1 MNYKEAKELMKTAR
15 NKAKGKPLENNTR
28 LHETE
33 GGNYEVRLHGYAI
46 VTIMPTCCRIDSCG
60 WKTVTTKDRLNKY
73 AWGGTSDNY
82 NICVV
87 QKKGT
92 WYVKTW
98 SPYSAEHTLTEFYD
112 GMEFANLHAKKEL
125 VE

>member
-28 LHETE
+28 LHETDD
-33 GGNYEVRLHGYAI
+33 GKYEVRLHGFAI
-46 VTIMPTCCRIDSCG
+46 VTIMPARVIIDSCG
-60 WKTVTTKDRLNKY
+60 WKTVTTKDRMNKY
-73 AWGGTSDNY
+73 AWGGQADNY

-87 QKKGT
+87 QKKGI

-98 SPYSAEHTLTEFYD
+98 SPYSAKHTLTEFYD
-112 GMEFANLHAKKEL
+112 GMEFANIYSQK
-125 VE
+125 VIV

>member
-1 MNYKEAKELMKTAR
+1 MNYKEAKELMNEAR
-15 NKAKGKPLENNTR
+15 NKVKGKPLENNTR
-28 LHETE
+28 LHETDD
-33 GGNYEVRLHGYAI
+33 GNYEVRLHGHAI
-46 VTIMPTCCRIDSCG
+46 VTIMPTCVIIDSCG

-73 AWGGTSDNY
+73 AWNGTADNY

-98 SPYSAEHTLTEFYD
+98 SPYSAEHSLTEFYD

-125 VE
+125 IE